1 MSPSVLVP
9 AVAVG
14 LFIGMLI
21 SLELG
26 YRIGR
31 RAESTDER
39 AHEGL
44 GAIEAATF
52 ALVGLLLGFAFA
64 GAVSRLDA
72 RRQLI
77 VQEANAIGT
86 AYLRLDVLPSAE
98 QPGLRKLFR
107 EYLEARVRVY
117 ERGVDAET
125 ADRFVAQA
133 AQLQQQ
139 IWHQAIAASQLDQT
153 QNTTRVVLP
162 AINEM
167 IDVTTARTVAA
178 RTRLPGLVLV
188 LLLVVTLLSAL
199 TAGYAMARRKRR
211 SVLHI
216 VLYAAAV
223 ATTVYVVLDLDN
235 PRFGLIRLDA
245 TDRIL
250 QELHDSIRQ

>member
-1 MSPSVLVP
+1 MNPSVLVP
-9 AVAVG
+9 AMSVG
-14 LFIGMLI
+14 LFLGMLAC
-21 SLELG
+21 LELG
-26 YRIGR
+26 YRIGC
-31 RAESTDER
+31 RAEARDGS

-44 GAIEAATF
+44 GAIEAAIF
-52 ALVGLLLGFAFA
+52 ALLGLLLGFAFA

-86 AYLRLDVLPSAE
+86 AYLRLDVLPPSD
-98 QPGLRKLFR
+98 QPELRRLFR
-107 EYLEARVRVY
+107 EYLEARFRAY
-117 ERGVDAET
+117 EGV
-125 ADRFVAQA
+125 ADLKTVDPFIAQA

-139 IWHQAIAASQLDQT
+139 IWARAIAAGHLDQT
-153 QNTTRVVLP
+153 QNTTRVALP

-188 LLLVVTLLSAL
+188 LLLVVALLSAV
-199 TAGYAMARRKRR
+199 TAGYAMAKRKRR
-211 SVLHI
+211 SVLHV

-235 PRFGLIRLDA
+235 PRVGLIRLDA
-245 TDRIL
+245 TERIL
-250 QELHDSIRQ
+250 HDLHDSIRQ